1 MYIENIKLKNF
12 TTFRDCKID
21 FSKGV
26 NIFIGENATGKTH
39 LLKAIYCLNPSFYI
53 KYKKTIYSTVYKSNI
68 LATEYPF
75 NPSTKILNKY
85 EYNDIKDKI
94 KGVEIKVL
102 NSFDKLKNSN
112 SNIKFT
118 LNKYLDELNQLINS
132 WYLKFNNY
140 IEIKLQIDKL
150 KIIKS
155 FNDINNIFYL
165 YNRTN
170 VKDRETLFDDDDKYL
185 FNDKKFTYIPCK
197 DIMTNSKGFTS
208 LYEKREISFESIY
221 NDILNKAYLP
231 QLRELNESFTNITKK
246 IENAI
251 GGIVVQHNELF
262 FIEYK
267 DFGEIEFTMVAEGHK
282 KLALLWLLIKNG
294 EIDENTILLFDEPE
308 SNLNPKLTDVLV
320 DILLSLSRLGV
331 QIFIA
336 THNNFIIDE
345 FELQRNKNDNI
356 KFHSFYFEG
365 SKSKGVLVDSNEYIN
380 KIKYNAIENKFK
392 KQHYSSIKKAFEK

>member
-1 MYIENIKLKNF
+1 M
-12 TTFRDCKID
+12 
-21 FSKGV
+21 
-26 NIFIGENATGKTH
+26 A
-39 LLKAIYCLNPSFYI
+39 
-53 KYKKTIYSTVYKSNI
+53 
-68 LATEYPF
+68 
-75 NPSTKILNKY
+75 
-85 EYNDIKDKI
+85 
-94 KGVEIKVL
+94 
-102 NSFDKLKNSN
+102 
-112 SNIKFT
+112 
-118 LNKYLDELNQLINS
+118 NS
-132 WYLKFNNY
+132 WYLKFNNLSV
-140 IEIKLQIDKL
+140 EIKLQIDKS

-155 FNDINNIFYL
+155 VNDINHIFHL

-170 VKDRETLFDDDDKYL
+170 VKDRETLFYDDKYL

-221 NDILNKAYLP
+221 NDILNKASLP
-231 QLRELNESFTNITKK
+231 QLRELDENFTNITKK

-267 DFGEIEFTMVAEGHK
+267 DFGEIEFTMVAERHK

-294 EIDENTILLFDEPE
+294 EIDKNTILLFDEPE
-308 SNLNPKLTDVLV
+308 SNLNPKLTGVLV
-320 DILLSLSRLGV
+320 DILLSLSRIGV

-356 KFHSFYFEG
+356 KFHSFYFGDNKGE
-365 SKSKGVLVDSNEYIN
+365 GVLVESNKYID
-380 KIKYNAIENKFK
+380 KIKHNAIENKFK
-392 KQHYSSIKKAFEK
+392 EQHYISIKKAFEK

>member
-1 MYIENIKLKNF
+1 MYIENIELKNF
-12 TTFRDCKID
+12 TTFRNCKID
-21 FSKGV
+21 FSNGI

-53 KYKKTIYSTVYKSNI
+53 KYKKTDYSTIYKNNI
-68 LATEYPF
+68 PATEYPF
-75 NPSTKILNKY
+75 NAYTKILNKY

-94 KGVEIKVL
+94 KEIKIKVS
-102 NSFDKLKNSN
+102 NSINELKNSN
-112 SNIKFT
+112 INFK
-118 LNKYLDELNQLINS
+118 LNKYLTELNQMTNS
-132 WYLKFNNY
+132 WYLKFNNLSV
-140 IEIKLQIDKL
+140 EIKLQIDKS

-155 FNDINNIFYL
+155 VNDINHIFHL
-165 YNRTN
+165 YDRTN
-170 VKDRETLFDDDDKYL
+170 VKDRETLFDDDKYL

-197 DIMTNSKGFTS
+197 DIITNSKGFTS

-221 NDILNKAYLP
+221 NDILNKASLP
-231 QLRELNESFTNITKK
+231 QLRELDENFTNITKK

-294 EIDENTILLFDEPE
+294 EIDKNTILLFDEPE
-308 SNLNPKLTDVLV
+308 SNLNPKLTGVLV

-345 FELQRNKNDNI
+345 FELQRNKNDKI
-356 KFHSFYFEG
+356 KFHSFYFG
-365 SKSKGVLVDSNEYIN
+365 DNKSKGVLVESNEYID
-380 KIKYNAIENKFK
+380 KIKHNAIENKFK
-392 KQHYSSIKKAFEK
+392 EQHYTSIKKAFEK

>member
-21 FSKGV
+21 FSNGV
-26 NIFIGENATGKTH
+26 NIIIGENATGKTH

-53 KYKKTIYSTVYKSNI
+53 KYQNKVYKSNI
-68 LATEYPF
+68 PSTEYPF
-75 NPSTKILNKY
+75 NSPTTILNKY
-85 EYNDIKDKI
+85 EYNTIKDKI
-94 KGVEIKVL
+94 KDIEIKVL
-102 NSFDKLKNSN
+102 NSFDELKNSN
-112 SNIKFT
+112 INIKFT
-118 LNKYLDELNQLINS
+118 LNRYLYELNQLINS
-132 WYLKFNNY
+132 WDLKFNNY

-155 FNDINNIFYL
+155 FNDINHIFYL
-165 YNRTN
+165 YDKTN
-170 VKDRETLFDDDDKYL
+170 VKDRETLFDDDDDKYL

-208 LYEKREISFESIY
+208 LYKKREISFESIY

-231 QLRELNESFTNITKK
+231 QLKELNESFTNITRK

-251 GGIVVQHNELF
+251 GGVVVQHNELF

-320 DILLSLSRLGV
+320 DILLSLSRLGG

-345 FELQRNKNDNI
+345 FELQRNRNDNI
-356 KFHSFYFEG
+356 KFHSFYFED
-365 SKSKGVLVDSNEYIN
+365 SKSKGVLVDSNEYID
-380 KIKYNAIENKFK
+380 KIKHNAIENKFK
-392 KQHYSSIKKAFEK
+392 EQHYSSIKKAFEK

>member
-21 FSKGV
+21 FSNGV
-26 NIFIGENATGKTH
+26 NIIIGENATGKTH

-53 KYKKTIYSTVYKSNI
+53 KYQNKVYKSNI
-68 LATEYPF
+68 PSTEYPF
-75 NPSTKILNKY
+75 NSPTTILNKY
-85 EYNDIKDKI
+85 EYNTIKDKI
-94 KGVEIKVL
+94 KDLEIKIS
-102 NSFDKLKNSN
+102 SFLLKDKKNI
-112 SNIKFT
+112 NIKKE
-118 LNKYLDELNQLINS
+118 LNKYLTELNQLTNS
-132 WYLKFNNY
+132 CYLKFNNY

-155 FNDINNIFYL
+155 VNDINHIFYL
-165 YNRTN
+165 YDKTN
-170 VKDRETLFDDDDKYL
+170 LKDRETLFDDDKYL

-231 QLRELNESFTNITKK
+231 QLRERELKESFINITKK

-356 KFHSFYFEG
+356 KFHSFYFEY
-365 SKSKGVLVDSNEYIN
+365 SKSKGVLVDSNEYID
-380 KIKYNAIENKFK
+380 KIKHNAIENKFK
-392 KQHYSSIKKAFEK
+392 EQHYSSIKKAFEK

>member
-1 MYIENIKLKNF
+1 MYIENIELKNF
-12 TTFRDCKID
+12 TTFKNCKID
-21 FSKGV
+21 FSNGI

-53 KYKKTIYSTVYKSNI
+53 KYQNTVYKSNI
-68 LATEYPF
+68 TTTEYPF
-75 NPSTKILNKY
+75 NPYAKILNEY
-85 EYNDIKDKI
+85 EYNDIKDRI
-94 KGVEIKVL
+94 KELEIKIS
-102 NSFDKLKNSN
+102 SFLLKDKKNI
-112 SNIKFT
+112 NINKE
-118 LNKYLDELNQLINS
+118 LNKYLTELNQIANS
-132 WYLKFNNY
+132 WYLKFNNLSV
-140 IEIKLQIDKL
+140 EIKLQIDKS

-155 FNDINNIFYL
+155 VNDINHIFHL

-170 VKDRETLFDDDDKYL
+170 VKDRETLFYDDKYS

-221 NDILNKAYLP
+221 NDILNKASLP
-231 QLRELNESFTNITKK
+231 QLRELDENFTNITKK

-294 EIDENTILLFDEPE
+294 EIDKNTILLFDEPE
-308 SNLNPKLTDVLV
+308 SNLNPKLTDILV

-345 FELQRNKNDNI
+345 FELQRNKNDKI
-356 KFHSFYFEG
+356 KFHSFYFEDN
-365 SKSKGVLVDSNEYIN
+365 KNKGVLVESDEYIDN
-380 KIKYNAIENKFK
+380 IKHNAIENKFK
-392 KQHYSSIKKAFEK
+392 EQHYISIRKVFEK

>member
-1 MYIENIKLKNF
+1 MYIENIELKNF
-12 TTFRDCKID
+12 TTFRNCKID
-21 FSKGV
+21 FSNGI

-39 LLKAIYCLNPSFYI
+39 LLKAIYCLNPSFYV
-53 KYKKTIYSTVYKSNI
+53 KYEKMSYITIYKSNI
-68 LATEYPF
+68 PITEYPF
-75 NPSTKILNKY
+75 NPYAKILNEY

-94 KGVEIKVL
+94 KEIK
-102 NSFDKLKNSN
+102 
-112 SNIKFT
+112 IKVSSSINE
-118 LNKYLDELNQLINS
+118 LNKYLTELNQMTNS
-132 WYLKFNNY
+132 WYLKFNNLSV
-140 IEIKLQIDKL
+140 EIKLQIDKS

-155 FNDINNIFYL
+155 VNDINYIFHL

-170 VKDRETLFDDDDKYL
+170 VKDRETLFDDDKYL

-221 NDILNKAYLP
+221 NDILNKASLP
-231 QLRELNESFTNITKK
+231 QLRELDENFTNITKK

-294 EIDENTILLFDEPE
+294 EIDKNTILLFDEPE
-308 SNLNPKLTDVLV
+308 SNLNPKLTGVLV

-345 FELQRNKNDNI
+345 FELQRNKNDKI
-356 KFHSFYFEG
+356 KFHSFYFG
-365 SKSKGVLVDSNEYIN
+365 DNKSKGVLVESNEYID
-380 KIKYNAIENKFK
+380 KIKHNAIENKFK
-392 KQHYSSIKKAFEK
+392 EQHYTSIKKAFEK

>member
-1 MYIENIKLKNF
+1 MYIENIELKNF
-12 TTFRDCKID
+12 TTFRNCKID
-21 FSKGV
+21 FSNGI

-53 KYKKTIYSTVYKSNI
+53 KYKNTVYKSNI
-68 LATEYPF
+68 TTTEYPF
-75 NPSTKILNKY
+75 NPYAKILNEY
-85 EYNDIKDKI
+85 EYNDIKDRIKELEMKI
-94 KGVEIKVL
+94 SSFLLKDKKNIDIK
-102 NSFDKLKNSN
+102 KE
-112 SNIKFT
+112 
-118 LNKYLDELNQLINS
+118 LNKYLTELNQLNNS

-155 FNDINNIFYL
+155 VNDINNIFYL
-165 YNRTN
+165 YDRNN
-170 VKDRETLFDDDDKYL
+170 VKDRETLFDDDKYS

-221 NDILNKAYLP
+221 NDILNKASLP
-231 QLRELNESFTNITKK
+231 QLRELDENFTNITKK

-294 EIDENTILLFDEPE
+294 EIDKNTILLFDEPE
-308 SNLNPKLTDVLV
+308 SNLNPKLTGVLV
-320 DILLSLSRLGV
+320 DIFLSLSRIGV

-356 KFHSFYFEG
+356 KFHSFYFEDN
-365 SKSKGVLVDSNEYIN
+365 KNKGVLVESDEYIDN
-380 KIKYNAIENKFK
+380 IKHNAIENKFK
-392 KQHYSSIKKAFEK
+392 EQHYISIRKVFEK

>member
-1 MYIENIKLKNF
+1 MYIENIELKNF
-12 TTFRDCKID
+12 TTFKNCKID
-21 FSKGV
+21 FSNGI

-53 KYKKTIYSTVYKSNI
+53 KYQNTVYKSNI
-68 LATEYPF
+68 TTTEYPF
-75 NPSTKILNKY
+75 NPYAKILNEY
-85 EYNDIKDKI
+85 EYNDIKDRI
-94 KGVEIKVL
+94 KELEIKIS
-102 NSFDKLKNSN
+102 SFLLKDKKNI
-112 SNIKFT
+112 NINKE
-118 LNKYLDELNQLINS
+118 LNKYLTELNQMANS
-132 WYLKFNNY
+132 WYLKFNNLSV
-140 IEIKLQIDKL
+140 EIKLQIDKS

-155 FNDINNIFYL
+155 VNDINHIFHL

-170 VKDRETLFDDDDKYL
+170 VKDRETLFYDDKYL

-221 NDILNKAYLP
+221 NDILNKASLP
-231 QLRELNESFTNITKK
+231 QLRELDENFTNITKK

-294 EIDENTILLFDEPE
+294 EIDKNTILLFDEPE
-308 SNLNPKLTDVLV
+308 SNLNPKLTGVLV
-320 DILLSLSRLGV
+320 EILLSLSRIGV

-356 KFHSFYFEG
+356 KFHSFYFGDNKGE
-365 SKSKGVLVDSNEYIN
+365 GVLVESNKYID
-380 KIKYNAIENKFK
+380 KIKHNAIENKFK
-392 KQHYSSIKKAFEK
+392 EQHYISIKKSFEK

>member
-1 MYIENIKLKNF
+1 M
-12 TTFRDCKID
+12 
-21 FSKGV
+21 
-26 NIFIGENATGKTH
+26 A
-39 LLKAIYCLNPSFYI
+39 
-53 KYKKTIYSTVYKSNI
+53 
-68 LATEYPF
+68 
-75 NPSTKILNKY
+75 
-85 EYNDIKDKI
+85 
-94 KGVEIKVL
+94 
-102 NSFDKLKNSN
+102 
-112 SNIKFT
+112 
-118 LNKYLDELNQLINS
+118 NS
-132 WYLKFNNY
+132 WYLKFNNLSV
-140 IEIKLQIDKL
+140 EIKLQIDKS

-155 FNDINNIFYL
+155 VNDINHIFHL

-170 VKDRETLFDDDDKYL
+170 VKDRETLFYDDKYL

-221 NDILNKAYLP
+221 NDILNKASLP
-231 QLRELNESFTNITKK
+231 QLRELDENFTNITKK

-294 EIDENTILLFDEPE
+294 EIDKNTILLFDEPE
-308 SNLNPKLTDVLV
+308 SNLNPKLTGVLV

-345 FELQRNKNDNI
+345 FELQRNKNDKI
-356 KFHSFYFEG
+356 KFHSFYFG
-365 SKSKGVLVDSNEYIN
+365 DNKSKGVLVESNEYID
-380 KIKYNAIENKFK
+380 KIKHNAIENKFK
-392 KQHYSSIKKAFEK
+392 EQHYTSIKKAFEK

>member
-1 MYIENIKLKNF
+1 MYIENIELKNF
-12 TTFRDCKID
+12 TTFKNCKID
-21 FSKGV
+21 FSNGI

-53 KYKKTIYSTVYKSNI
+53 KYQNTVYKSNI
-68 LATEYPF
+68 TTTEYPF
-75 NPSTKILNKY
+75 NPYAKILNEY
-85 EYNDIKDKI
+85 EYNDIKDRI
-94 KGVEIKVL
+94 KELEIKIS
-102 NSFDKLKNSN
+102 SFLLKDKKNI
-112 SNIKFT
+112 NINKE
-118 LNKYLDELNQLINS
+118 LNKYLTELNQMANS
-132 WYLKFNNY
+132 WYLKFNNLSV
-140 IEIKLQIDKL
+140 EIKLQIDKS

-155 FNDINNIFYL
+155 VNDINHIFHL

-170 VKDRETLFDDDDKYL
+170 VKDRETLFYDDKYL

-221 NDILNKAYLP
+221 NDILNKASLP
-231 QLRELNESFTNITKK
+231 QLRELDENFTNITKK

-294 EIDENTILLFDEPE
+294 EIDKNTILLFDEPE
-308 SNLNPKLTDVLV
+308 SNLNPKLTGVLV
-320 DILLSLSRLGV
+320 EILLSLSRIGV

-336 THNNFIIDE
+336 THNNFIID
-345 FELQRNKNDNI
+345 
-356 KFHSFYFEG
+356 
-365 SKSKGVLVDSNEYIN
+365 
-380 KIKYNAIENKFK
+380 
-392 KQHYSSIKKAFEK
+392 

>member
-1 MYIENIKLKNF
+1 MYIENIELKNF
-12 TTFRDCKID
+12 TTFRNCKID
-21 FSKGV
+21 FSNGI

-53 KYKKTIYSTVYKSNI
+53 KYKKTDYSTIYKSNI
-68 LATEYPF
+68 PTTEYPF
-75 NPSTKILNKY
+75 NPYAKILNEY

-94 KGVEIKVL
+94 KEIKIKV
-102 NSFDKLKNSN
+102 SN
-112 SNIKFT
+112 SINE
-118 LNKYLDELNQLINS
+118 LNKYLTELNQMTNS
-132 WYLKFNNY
+132 WYLKFNNLSV
-140 IEIKLQIDKL
+140 EIKFQIDKS
-150 KIIKS
+150 KIIKPV
-155 FNDINNIFYL
+155 DYMNNIFYL
-165 YNRTN
+165 YDRTN
-170 VKDRETLFDDDDKYL
+170 VKDRETLFDDDKYL

-221 NDILNKAYLP
+221 NDILNKASLP
-231 QLRELNESFTNITKK
+231 QLRELDENFTNITKK

-294 EIDENTILLFDEPE
+294 EIDKNTILLFDEPE
-308 SNLNPKLTDVLV
+308 SNLNPKLTGVLV

-345 FELQRNKNDNI
+345 FELQRNKNDKI
-356 KFHSFYFEG
+356 KFHSFYFG
-365 SKSKGVLVDSNEYIN
+365 DNKSKGVLVESNEYID
-380 KIKYNAIENKFK
+380 KIKHNAIENKFK
-392 KQHYSSIKKAFEK
+392 EQHYTSIKKAFEK

>member
-1 MYIENIKLKNF
+1 MYIENIELKNF
-12 TTFRDCKID
+12 TTFRNCKID
-21 FSKGV
+21 FSNGI

-53 KYKKTIYSTVYKSNI
+53 KYKNTVYKSNI
-68 LATEYPF
+68 TTTEYPF
-75 NPSTKILNKY
+75 NPYAKILNEY
-85 EYNDIKDKI
+85 EYNDIKDRI
-94 KGVEIKVL
+94 KELEIKIL
-102 NSFDKLKNSN
+102 SFLLKDKKNI
-112 SNIKFT
+112 NINKE
-118 LNKYLDELNQLINS
+118 LNKYLTELNQMANS
-132 WYLKFNNY
+132 WYLKFNNLSV
-140 IEIKLQIDKL
+140 EIKLQIDKS

-155 FNDINNIFYL
+155 VNDINHIFHL

-170 VKDRETLFDDDDKYL
+170 VKDRETLFYDDKYL

-221 NDILNKAYLP
+221 NDILNKASLP
-231 QLRELNESFTNITKK
+231 QLRELDENFTNITKK

-294 EIDENTILLFDEPE
+294 EIDKNTILLFDEPE
-308 SNLNPKLTDVLV
+308 SNLNPKLTGVLV

-345 FELQRNKNDNI
+345 FELQRNKNDKI
-356 KFHSFYFEG
+356 KFHSFYFG
-365 SKSKGVLVDSNEYIN
+365 DNKSKGVLVESNEYID
-380 KIKYNAIENKFK
+380 KIKHNAIENKFK
-392 KQHYSSIKKAFEK
+392 EQHYTSIKKAFEK